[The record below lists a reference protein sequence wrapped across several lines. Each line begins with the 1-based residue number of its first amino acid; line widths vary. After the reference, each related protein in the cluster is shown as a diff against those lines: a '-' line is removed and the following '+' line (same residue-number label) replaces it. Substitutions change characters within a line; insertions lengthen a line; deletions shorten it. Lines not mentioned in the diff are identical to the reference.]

1 MKEKVTSYLG
11 LDQLRE
17 NIIALIEAKVALTKI
32 EFQEKIEEIIAQ
44 AVFALLKVSILLTML
59 LLLSVLA
66 GSVLN
71 YWLDS
76 RWLGYLVLIGIYAA
90 LLGIIH
96 WQENNIVPNIRKGVQ
111 LLIDKT
117 LTNQKNE
124 K

>member
-1 MKEKVTSYLG
+1 M
-11 LDQLRE
+11 
-17 NIIALIEAKVALTKI
+17 
-32 EFQEKIEEIIAQ
+32 
-44 AVFALLKVSILLTML
+44 
-59 LLLSVLA
+59 

-90 LLGIIH
+90 LLGGIH
-96 WQENNIVPNIRKGVQ
+96 WQEKNIVPNIRKGVQ

>member
-1 MKEKVTSYLG
+1 MKEKVTNYLG

-17 NIIALIEAKVALTKI
+17 NIIALIEAKIALTKI
-32 EFQEKIEEIIAQ
+32 EFQEKLEEIIAQ
-44 AVFALLKVSILLTML
+44 AIFALIKISILLTVL
-59 LLLSVLA
+59 LLLSVLF
-66 GSVLN
+66 GSLLN

-76 RWLGYLVLIGIYAA
+76 RWLGYLVLIGIYLAA
-90 LLGIIH
+90 LGLIH
-96 WQENNIVPNIRKGVQ
+96 WQEKKIVPNIRKGVQ